1 MVGIC
6 LISVD
11 EALLSKEKRSSLGWC
26 KNCPFDLC
34 KFNEKGFGG
43 QNASCRSQ
51 SGGRREEVR

>member
-11 EALLSKEKRSSLGWC
+11 EALSSKEKESGLGWC

-34 KFNEKGFGG
+34 KFNERLVGG
-43 QNASCRSQ
+43 HDASCRSQ
-51 SGGRREEVR
+51 SWGRREEVR